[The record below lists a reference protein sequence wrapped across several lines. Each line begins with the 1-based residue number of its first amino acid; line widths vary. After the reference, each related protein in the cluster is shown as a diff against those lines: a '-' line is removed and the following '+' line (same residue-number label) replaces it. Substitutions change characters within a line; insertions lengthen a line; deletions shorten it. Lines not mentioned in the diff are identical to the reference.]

1 MCTQKPAAALQTRQL
16 SQPPAKAHMPLVLE
30 AGRRYAAPADN
41 SIFCWTLAV
50 AEFGEAPLIGTALDA
65 GVYQRGCDQ
74 WRIYSNVSRLANVSD
89 HSSCDSCVEEAV
101 TGPVDV
107 PRGGYADTPLNTPVF
122 QRVWRHIFNSRAY
135 ECCAWTIKFDADA
148 VFMPQRLRMYLALF
162 PAETPLCAPAAA
174 FALRPVSC
182 ATTKC

>member
-1 MCTQKPAAALQTRQL
+1 MA
-16 SQPPAKAHMPLVLE
+16 LVLE

-101 TGPVDV
+101 TGPLDV

-182 ATTKC
+182 ATTTKC